1 MKKLFENVNK
11 SNMAIIAVLALIVL
25 IIAAEVY
32 GVTHIQLKTQDATV
46 STAYEKITCDAI
58 IVRDEQAVSNNA
70 SGVTVSCLS
79 NGGKA
84 RVGGNVAMVFS
95 DSAQASDYAKLT
107 ESKEQLEYYEN
118 LQAQTVGVS
127 ADLET
132 VKKDIEQKIISYAD
146 SVADFDCAE
155 TADDLNSVLVRRQL
169 VIGESVD
176 LQSHISSINDSIN
189 QYGSVKPNS
198 YITTDVSGVFYNFT
212 DGYENLV
219 DYKKAEETTVDE
231 FKNNLQILKDNTSK
245 QEGSN
250 LGKLITGY
258 DWYIQALVDS
268 GSVQDMKNGS
278 NVEVALSDNQSVKL
292 KATIVTGAELEPG
305 QEETLLVLRCNV
317 MNDVVAKLRTAKIEI
332 RRNTYEGIKV
342 PADALHVVD
351 GKKGVYVLIAS
362 QVKFREAEVIY
373 STDDYVML
381 KYEPDNEDAV
391 HLYDKI
397 ITQGKDLEN
406 GKVYT

>member
-25 IIAAEVY
+25 IIAVEVY

-268 GSVQDMKNGS
+268 ESVQDMKNGS

-317 MNDVVAKLRTAKIEI
+317 MNDVVAKLRTVKIEI

-397 ITQGKDLEN
+397 ITHGKDLEN

>member
-25 IIAAEVY
+25 IIAVEVY

-146 SVADFDCAE
+146 SIADFDCAE

-268 GSVQDMKNGS
+268 ESVQDMKNGL

-292 KATIVTGAELEPG
+292 KATIVTGAEPEPG

>member
-25 IIAAEVY
+25 IIAVEVF

-146 SVADFDCAE
+146 SIADFDCAE

-268 GSVQDMKNGS
+268 ESVQDMKNGL

-292 KATIVTGAELEPG
+292 KATIVTGAEPEPG

>member
-25 IIAAEVY
+25 IIAVEVY

-95 DSAQASDYAKLT
+95 DSTQASDYAKLT

-146 SVADFDCAE
+146 SIADFDCTE
-155 TADDLNSVLVRRQL
+155 TADDLNSVLVRKQL

-268 GSVQDMKNGS
+268 ESVQDMKNGS